1 LGVRMNTVL
10 VVEDSFLESY
20 ELEYQLKERGYRV
33 DITATFDGAHERF
46 GRLRDDLAAIVCDNR
61 LISGEAVAS
70 IFYRYVRTHDPS
82 LPFVVYSAFP
92 PRDLPNDD
100 PLLATVA
107 KPFSDDVIR
116 HVQEM
121 APLRGERRPSRSI
134 TIGRNAA

>member
-1 LGVRMNTVL
+1 MNTVL

-20 ELEYQLKERGYRV
+20 ELEVSTERASYRV

-70 IFYRYVRTHDPS
+70 NFYSYVRAHDPS

-92 PRDLPNDD
+92 PRDLPKGD

-116 HVQEM
+116 HIREM
-121 APLRGERRPSRSI
+121 APLLGDRRPSRSI